1 MLTGTQ
7 ILDTI
12 TVNLVIAMPWIHE
25 HTDWPHFTWDG
36 GALAPRLAEVRHRQG
51 RLLGRMDSLGF
62 ALRREASL
70 STLTSDVV
78 TSSAIEGEQLD
89 PDEVR
94 SSIARRL
101 GMDAGGVLPAGRDV
115 EGIVEMMLDAT
126 QHHTAPLTTE
136 RLFGWHAALF
146 PSGRNAM
153 RRITV
158 GAWRPESAGTMRVVS
173 GPMGREKVHFQAP
186 DAPRLDHEMAAFLD
200 WVNAEDA
207 TDLVLRAGLAHLWFV
222 TIHPFEDGNGRIA
235 RAIADMALSR
245 ADRSSDRYY
254 SMSAQIEAERKAYYD
269 ALERQQ
275 RADIDVTPWL
285 DWFLACLGRA
295 FDRSEATLEAV
306 LRKAR
311 LWEQASRRP
320 LNDRQRLVLNRMLNE
335 FQGHMNS
342 SKYAKLAKCSPDT
355 ALRDIRELHSHGILV
370 RNPGGGRST
379 SYRLATLEELQA
391 TD

>member
-1 MLTGTQ
+1 
-7 ILDTI
+7 
-12 TVNLVIAMPWIHE
+12 LVIGMPWIHE
-25 HTDWPHFTWDG
+25 HTDWPRFTWDSAG
-36 GALAPRLAEVRHRQG
+36 LAPRLAEVRHRQG
-51 RLLGRMDSLGF
+51 RLLGRMDALGF

-78 TSSAIEGEQLD
+78 TSSAIEGEHLD

-101 GMDAGGVLPAGRDV
+101 GMDAGGLVPAGRNV

-126 QHHTAPLTTE
+126 QHHAAPLTAE

-146 PSGRNAM
+146 PSGHSGI
-153 RRITV
+153 RRIAV
-158 GAWRPESAGTMRVVS
+158 GAWRPESAGPMRVVS

-186 DAPRLDHEMAAFLD
+186 DASRLDAEMAAFLD
-200 WVNAEDA
+200 WSNGEDA
-207 TDLVLRAGLAHLWFV
+207 TDPVLRAGLAHLWFV

-235 RAIADMALSR
+235 RAIADMGLSR

-254 SMSAQIEAERKAYYD
+254 SMSAQIEAERRAYYD

-295 FDRSEATLEAV
+295 FDRSKATLEAV
-306 LRKAR
+306 LCKAR
-311 LWEQASRRP
+311 LWEHASRRP

-335 FQGHMNS
+335 FKGNMNS

-355 ALRDIRELHSHGILV
+355 ALRDIRELQTHGILV

-379 SYRLATLEELQA
+379 SYRLASLEELQA
-391 TD
+391 TE